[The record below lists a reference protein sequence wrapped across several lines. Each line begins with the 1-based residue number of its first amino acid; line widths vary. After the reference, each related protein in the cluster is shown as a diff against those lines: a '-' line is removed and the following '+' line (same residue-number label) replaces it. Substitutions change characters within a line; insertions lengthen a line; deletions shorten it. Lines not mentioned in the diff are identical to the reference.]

1 MKVQGEVWHDDH
13 SGALEE
19 LLQPFKVFNIIS
31 ETTEAMN
38 KPCSF

>member
-1 MKVQGEVWHDDH
+1 MKVQGEPWHDGH
-13 SGALEE
+13 SGSLEE
-19 LLQPFKVFNIIS
+19 LLQPFKVFAMIS